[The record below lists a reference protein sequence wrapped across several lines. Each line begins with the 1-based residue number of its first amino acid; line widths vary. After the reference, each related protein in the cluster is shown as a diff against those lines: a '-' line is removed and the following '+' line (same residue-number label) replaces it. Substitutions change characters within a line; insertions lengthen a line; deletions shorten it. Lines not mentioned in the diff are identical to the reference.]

1 MEEEGQDGYMLQEQS
16 MQGYG
21 NSMAPGYPM
30 QNEPIPEEDIWQ
42 WLYIIFKLSLS
53 FIYLINV

>member
-1 MEEEGQDGYMLQEQS
+1 

>member
-21 NSMAPGYPM
+21 NSMAPGIQCKMNQFLKKIYD
-30 QNEPIPEEDIWQ
+30 NDFI
-42 WLYIIFKLSLS
+42 LYL
-53 FIYLINV
+53 N